1 VLCCSS
7 SKYQCIKFIKKT
19 DSVLEIIEG
28 QFSVALIITPGIY
41 VICQN
46 DVTIIII
53 VDRTRSTHKHN
64 KADI

>member
-41 VICQN
+41 
-46 DVTIIII
+46 
-53 VDRTRSTHKHN
+53 
-64 KADI
+64 DIMSK